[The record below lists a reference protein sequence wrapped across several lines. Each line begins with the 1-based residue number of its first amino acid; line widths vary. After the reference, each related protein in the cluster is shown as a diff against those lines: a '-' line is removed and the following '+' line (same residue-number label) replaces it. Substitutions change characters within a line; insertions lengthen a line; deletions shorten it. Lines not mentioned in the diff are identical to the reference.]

1 MNNQIA
7 RRQELPVEAL
17 KIPEYVISR
26 DGTRVDLTSTIWRFS
41 AKAEGGSTISL
52 NFGLWGNRLA
62 PRAEAQAK
70 LHLVHLLETRAA
82 WTVRNVFEMFGRLL
96 NWWAADKGGSRLDW
110 SHIDE
115 ADFRAFLAHG
125 MRSSD
130 AGNDFSRLRSFYRW
144 GTVVKEWPEFRHN
157 LLRVV
162 ESIRASGNE
171 KGRSVDSWDPVQG
184 PFDQDEIDAIV
195 AKLNAAHGTPE
206 QRVVV
211 RLLLDLGVR
220 PLALSLLRNQHL
232 KRHSAKIVLAN
243 GTSGERI
250 DYHLK
255 IPKLK
260 GRTAQIVKWKWRP
273 ISIEAG
279 DWLWA
284 LPREETEGYLLPWLR
299 TVRRPEMKVAAQLKQ
314 WARSAGLRSHR
325 TGEIMNLA
333 PRRFR
338 YTLATH
344 MAIEGASREQIAEAL
359 DHTDL
364 QNVEIYIQAAANF
377 MNDVTPA
384 VDHALTPLVRRFL
397 GKVVDRDN
405 PEPFEGIP
413 KRVVPGSAPF
423 LPVLNQ
429 PIGSIGVCGRDIR
442 KDGLCRLAPPLSCY
456 LCDRFAAF
464 IDAPHARVAD
474 QLEKMV
480 LMKANTT
487 SDQRI
492 PLQVESVL
500 KAIAQ
505 LRAQIA
511 AEAES
516 EGDA

>member
-1 MNNQIA
+1 M
-7 RRQELPVEAL
+7 
-17 KIPEYVISR
+17 
-26 DGTRVDLTSTIWRFS
+26 
-41 AKAEGGSTISL
+41 
-52 NFGLWGNRLA
+52 
-62 PRAEAQAK
+62 
-70 LHLVHLLETRAA
+70 
-82 WTVRNVFEMFGRLL
+82 
-96 NWWAADKGGSRLDW
+96 
-110 SHIDE
+110 
-115 ADFRAFLAHG
+115 
-125 MRSSD
+125 
-130 AGNDFSRLRSFYRW
+130 
-144 GTVVKEWPEFRHN
+144 
-157 LLRVV
+157 
-162 ESIRASGNE
+162 
-171 KGRSVDSWDPVQG
+171 
-184 PFDQDEIDAIV
+184 
-195 AKLNAAHGTPE
+195 
-206 QRVVV
+206 
-211 RLLLDLGVR
+211 
-220 PLALSLLRNQHL
+220 
-232 KRHSAKIVLAN
+232 
-243 GTSGERI
+243 
-250 DYHLK
+250 
-255 IPKLK
+255 
-260 GRTAQIVKWKWRP
+260 
-273 ISIEAG
+273 
-279 DWLWA
+279 
-284 LPREETEGYLLPWLR
+284 
-299 TVRRPEMKVAAQLKQ
+299 
-314 WARSAGLRSHR
+314 
-325 TGEIMNLA
+325 
-333 PRRFR
+333 
-338 YTLATH
+338 
-344 MAIEGASREQIAEAL
+344 